1 MASHAVR
8 RACLLALAIVL
19 STTALPGCSRGT
31 GTTVDVDAGSEEDT
45 STLTPLERG
54 EARRAALD
62 VTRAWIEAWM
72 ESDADAMR
80 SVAAT
85 TVVEPFEEAWEGYA
99 DKGQHIQH
107 VREQTYLD
115 VIDMT
120 RDGSQAL
127 VTYRYNDD
135 SYVANASGTKV
146 KSLPAFTEKE
156 IQLTLDYVDGEWLII
171 RIIAAEDAYR

>member
-85 TVVEPFEEAWEGYA
+85 TVVEPFEEAWEGY
-99 DKGQHIQH
+99 
-107 VREQTYLD
+107 
-115 VIDMT
+115 IDMT